1 MELGGRGREGREIIR
16 YVLLVLPECYEI
28 VIWIEIVTGEPS
40 RKKSQIIYTNTQ
52 HPESICFLVYVKK
65 IWNKEVTQSACIKN
79 KIKQNKTNQPK
90 LYTLKNKLKN
100 TVHGKPIGINTD
112 FPVNLFYVYPGFQG
126 NKEYLV
132 WKSCSQTSIMV
143 HNTKGKSL

>member
-65 IWNKEVTQSACIKN
+65 I
-79 KIKQNKTNQPK
+79 
-90 LYTLKNKLKN
+90 
-100 TVHGKPIGINTD
+100 
-112 FPVNLFYVYPGFQG
+112 
-126 NKEYLV
+126 
-132 WKSCSQTSIMV
+132 
-143 HNTKGKSL
+143 